1 MHQGYYYCWVILCIF
16 CLSSHVAAISIFPKS
31 NTSHILRR
39 TLPEHNSTAHGIL
52 LRNAPYWK
60 QQDQSPR
67 AFNRTS
73 CQQCLQGRSLFIMG
87 HSTAREILYT
97 AAELL
102 GDTHVGRLEQK
113 SLCGRINDLLW
124 DGCTRH
130 TAGAN
135 LVFTYQDVMD
145 NVNYSSR
152 GGFPYLFKNE
162 SCNTAEQCLKG
173 KGEDGKKMKN
183 GYPDGIE
190 VENMPGIGKHACRV
204 CPVPCRAYHVC
215 SMPIIHT
222 LASLLTLTS
231 PPLAAQ

>member
-1 MHQGYYYCWVILCIF
+1 M
-16 CLSSHVAAISIFPKS
+16 AAIPLFPKS
-31 NTSHILRR
+31 NTSHIFRR
-39 TLPEHNSTAHGIL
+39 KLPHHSSTTNGTW

-60 QQDQSPR
+60 QRDQSPR

-87 HSTAREILYT
+87 HSTARELLYA

-102 GDTHVGRLEQK
+102 GDAHMSRSAQK
-113 SLCGRINDLLW
+113 SECGRTSDSLW

-130 TAGAN
+130 TAGSN
-135 LVFTYQDVMD
+135 LVFTYQDVMEKFD
-145 NVNYSSR
+145 YSSR

-162 SCNTAEQCLKG
+162 SCDSAKQCLKG
-173 KGEDGKKMKN
+173 KGEDGKILN
-183 GYPDGIE
+183 TGWPDGFQ

-204 CPVPCRAYHVC
+204 CPMPYIVHNAYHARTNL
-215 SMPIIHT
+215 S
-222 LASLLTLTS
+222 S